1 MKTWLNLL
9 LVFVVVVDLLK
20 VHLYN
25 RLRAPE
31 DIINSTKV
39 NQKWN
44 AGISWVRCFQEWPS
58 WWCSGRRRRRA
69 WCSRCRWRTSG
80 ARKSHDRPDS
90 GSGTWNSGNHN
101 VMSVAIKI
109 RSLFNTFLL
118 ICKLWICNYN
128 LNPWRR
134 ILDGNRL
141 ICCKKWYCLIEK
153 TEDKRKR
160 GRIWPIKKPEFVGEK
175 IDGGLGILIGSFVF
189 RKVSPNVTRLET
201 EIKQIRI
208 ELMHSGK

>member
-1 MKTWLNLL
+1 M
-9 LVFVVVVDLLK
+9 
-20 VHLYN
+20 
-25 RLRAPE
+25 
-31 DIINSTKV
+31 
-39 NQKWN
+39 
-44 AGISWVRCFQEWPS
+44 
-58 WWCSGRRRRRA
+58 
-69 WCSRCRWRTSG
+69 
-80 ARKSHDRPDS
+80 
-90 GSGTWNSGNHN
+90 
-101 VMSVAIKI
+101 
-109 RSLFNTFLL
+109 FLL